1 MPALPRRVREAAPR
15 ARKALVTTHSRLRLE
30 PELLQEQPDP
40 VVVTG
45 RRVAQHLRAC
55 AAGVARASAHA
66 GAARRGAGPGR
77 RRGRRL
83 SRASRC
89 APPRSGRSPLPK
101 ARTGSSIPTTR
112 RRLWAPSGVVLRGK
126 IRNRR
131 FLILPIRTTPHGSP
145 QRRSLRRKRPVQHGG
160 AATPRSATWP
170 SSRNGRLRASCRMAR
185 SRSVRLRTHAWAHQT
200 GG

>member
-77 RRGRRL
+77 RRGRRP

-89 APPRSGRSPLPK
+89 APPRSGRSPLSE

-126 IRNRR
+126 IRKDD
-131 FLILPIRTTPHGSP
+131 FLSYPFALPRTAPII
-145 QRRSLRRKRPVQHGG
+145 
-160 AATPRSATWP
+160 AA
-170 SSRNGRLRASCRMAR
+170 AS
-185 SRSVRLRTHAWAHQT
+185 
-200 GG
+200 